1 MKTLIAYFSAENGRT
16 KALAQRLAALTDG
29 DLFEIEPQQPY
40 TSADLNYMNPLAR
53 CNREQ
58 ILKKDVPVKNKV
70 ADFDTYDQILIGFPI
85 WYHQAPR
92 VILSFCEGYDFKD
105 KKVALFATSGGSDIG
120 KTAQKLAPYI
130 KNSRITG
137 AEVLNN
143 VSDQDLKDWL
153 NHI

>member
-16 KALAQRLAALTDG
+16 KDLAQRLAALTEG
-29 DLFEIEPQQPY
+29 DLFEIEAQQPY
-40 TSADLNYMNPLAR
+40 TSSDLNYMNPLAR

-70 ADFDTYDQILIGFPI
+70 TDFDTYDRILIGFPI

-92 VILSFCEGYDFKD
+92 VILSFCEGYDFQN

-130 KNSRITG
+130 KNSRITR
-137 AEVLNN
+137 AEVFNN
-143 VSDQDLKDWL
+143 VSDQYLKDWL

>member
-16 KALAQRLAALTDG
+16 KELAQRLASLTAG
-29 DLFEIEPQQPY
+29 DLFEIEPVQSY

-58 ILKKDVPVKNKV
+58 IMKKKVSVQNKV
-70 ADFDTYDQILIGFPI
+70 NHFNQYDRILIGFPI

-120 KTAQKLAPYI
+120 KTAQKLMPYM
-130 KNSRITG
+130 KNGRITG

-143 VSDQDLKDWL
+143 VSDAYLKDWL
-153 NHI
+153 SRV